1 MSCSFLTHILLVLF
15 CPCSSSSWII
25 QGVPVCSLPFHTPL
39 LLFSFIKLTY
49 PGRNFPFPHLAR
61 KTLKLQ
67 MWSYS
72 SLLYV
77 VSGGS
82 NSGCHTF
89 ISSILPTEPSPQS
102 QYPCFSLLIYHPVF
116 PAECLI
122 FSGPPL
128 LESSRFPSGCPQQD
142 CRGGWLDHRLGY

>member
-1 MSCSFLTHILLVLF
+1 MPCSFLTHILFVLF

-25 QGVPVCSLPFHTPL
+25 QGAPVCSLPFLSLSRPPFFVYQAHLPRQK
-39 LLFSFIKLTY
+39 FSFPPSCQKDTEITDVKLLQFTLRGLWGFKLRLPHVYIKHIA
-49 PGRNFPFPHLAR
+49 PWA
-61 KTLKLQ
+61 
-67 MWSYS
+67 
-72 SLLYV
+72 
-77 VSGGS
+77 
-82 NSGCHTF
+82 
-89 ISSILPTEPSPQS
+89 IS

-116 PAECLI
+116 PAERLI